1 MKVFFV
7 ISLCSLVLV
16 NFSSAQNEKIWDKL
30 GTKSVDF
37 ALDRDVVSVSN
48 NKEAYTALKIK
59 VDQGT
64 INVYKATVEFT
75 GGQIQ
80 DVNLPEILTKEND
93 GKLIDLKNNKKV
105 IEKITFWYDTK
116 DSNTEKAVIEIWAR
130 K

>member
-1 MKVFFV
+1 MGQ
-7 ISLCSLVLV
+7 SR
-16 NFSSAQNEKIWDKL
+16 NAWDDL

-48 NKEAYTALKIK
+48 KEIYKTLKIK

-64 INVYKATVEFT
+64 VNVYKATVQFA
-75 GGQIQ
+75 GGRTQEL
-80 DVNLPEILTKEND
+80 NLPEVLTKEND
-93 GKLIDLKNNKKV
+93 GKLIELKDNKEV

-116 DSNTEKAVIEIWAR
+116 NSKTEKAVIKIWAR